1 MKRSTYVQLILLGSA
16 MGLYACDEIS
26 EDLKQQRYA
35 SLDECRRDWGDP
47 ADCRQAPV
55 VTGQPFPYFGPRY
68 YWDQNLSRPIAVNP
82 DGTTRAIANAHITRT
97 GSVSGVTTHVGSF
110 SRGGFGSSGHGFG
123 GHG

>member
-55 VTGQPFPYFGPRY
+55 VTGQPFPYSDR
-68 YWDQNLSRPIAVNP
+68 
-82 DGTTRAIANAHITRT
+82 
-97 GSVSGVTTHVGSF
+97 VTTGIKICRGRLRSIRTARRAPSPTPI
-110 SRGGFGSSGHGFG
+110 SRAPGLSQA
-123 GHG
+123 

>member
-26 EDLKQQRYA
+26 QDLKQQRYA
-35 SLDECRRDWGDP
+35 SLDECRRTGEIRP
-47 ADCRQAPV
+47 IAGKPPV
-55 VTGQPFPYFGPRY
+55 ATGQPFPYFGPRY
-68 YWDQNLSRPIAVNP
+68 YWDPNLARPIAVNP

-97 GSVSGVTTHVGSF
+97 GSVSGVTTHVGTF